1 LARQPN
7 VHSPG
12 RYRVRLNP
20 ASPLTSLTGIPGV
33 ASAEALPDDAFRVTL
48 GPGEPADALARRLVE
63 QGLGL
68 IELTPDRDDLE
79 QVFFDILNGE
89 QAA

>member
-1 LARQPN
+1 
-7 VHSPG
+7 
-12 RYRVRLNP
+12 
-20 ASPLTSLTGIPGV
+20 V
-33 ASAEALPDDAFRVTL
+33 ASAEALTDDAFRVTL